1 MSDLQEYVA
10 KRKKRDRKFAEG
22 YEVGYEQFKLGVL
35 LRQAR
40 EAAGLTQ
47 EELARRMNTQKSAI
61 SPYRELCGGHQAQH
75 AGEIHAGH
83 WQDPSPSSRLTVN
96 AESA

>member
-10 KRKKRDRKFAEG
+10 KRKKRDREFAEG
-22 YEVGYEQFKLGVL
+22 YEVGYEQFKLGAL

-61 SPYRELCGGHQAQH
+61 SRIENHAEDIKLSTLEKFTQAI
-75 AGEIHAGH
+75 GKTL
-83 WQDPSPSSRLTVN
+83 RLRV
-96 AESA
+96 A